1 MKKFVLILLVG
12 LSVSFYAQA
21 QYHKHDGLP
30 HYVDAE
36 GFRKQGQFQKAL
48 ASYDKA
54 IRNEPSNYTY
64 LFGKALAEFQ
74 WKDSESAKSS
84 LESLFKLK
92 ADYAPA
98 YLLMAQIYQQKGDA
112 NKAISFFDSA
122 AKYEPEISNKIKYK
136 QFAVS
141 KYIKENE
148 FKLAYEKLKEM
159 YALSPK
165 DLKIVHYY
173 ARLANANGHY
183 KEAINAIL
191 PVENAIKALPQA
203 GNESAKY
210 YYELGF
216 AFFHL
221 GEYEKANKAWEKAKV
236 GEFANKIERFSGKY
250 FVGIATTYYKF
261 RMDKEATHYIEVAEK
276 IEEKI
281 VDAHLLKAQISKRHT
296 SKSNKDI
303 RHHLEAIVKTETNV
317 AKKEKVLADLT
328 EMYLDSEEYDYAL
341 QTVETALK
349 SRPDEMKL
357 KFTKALILY
366 KKGSYKEADA
376 YIQDVLKQNANVDFT
391 LLLAFNAKKN
401 GTTELAKQTFTRL
414 LRSPYHNI
422 AEVELKGLK

>member
-1 MKKFVLILLVG
+1 MKKFILLLFVG
-12 LSVSFYAQA
+12 LSASLYTQA

-30 HYVDAE
+30 HYIDAE

-54 IRNEPSNYTY
+54 IRNEPSNYAY
-64 LFGKALAEFQ
+64 LYGKALAEYQ
-74 WKDSESAKSS
+74 GRDSESSKSS

-92 ADYAPA
+92 TDYAPA
-98 YLLMAQIYQQKGDA
+98 YLLMAQIYQQRGDA
-112 NKAISFFDSA
+112 DKAISFYDSA
-122 AKYEPEISNKIKYK
+122 AKYEPEVSNKLKYK
-136 QFAVS
+136 QFVAT
-141 KYIKENE
+141 KYIKDNN

-183 KEAINAIL
+183 QEVIHAIL
-191 PVENAIKALPQA
+191 PVETAIKALPQA
-203 GNESAKY
+203 SNESAKF

-221 GEYEKANKAWEKAKV
+221 GEYEKANKAWEKAKT
-236 GEFANKIERFSGKY
+236 GEFVSKIERFSGKY

-261 RMDKEATHYIEVAEK
+261 RMDNDALHYIDVAEK
-276 IEEKI
+276 IQDKI
-281 VDAHLLKAQISKRHT
+281 VDTHLLKAQISKRHT
-296 SKSNKDI
+296 SKNNKEI
-303 RHHLEAIVKTETNV
+303 RHHLEAIVKTETNP
-317 AKKEKVLADLT
+317 AKKDKFLADLT
-328 EMYLDSEEYDYAL
+328 EMYLDSEDYDHAL

-349 SRPDEMKL
+349 SKPEDIKL
-357 KFTKALILY
+357 KFTKALILH
-366 KKGSYKEADA
+366 KKGSYKEADT

-401 GTTELAKQTFTRL
+401 GSTELAKQTFTRL
-414 LRSPYHNI
+414 LRSPHHHI
-422 AEVELKGLK
+422 AEVELKVIK